1 MLKATSRW
9 VKLNSSKEEANVTDY
24 CKGGDGC
31 LCMVSILHYVPKEHP
46 QPTLAIRFI
55 YYSGFT

>member
-24 CKGGDGC
+24 CKGWRW
-31 LCMVSILHYVPKEHP
+31 VSVYGFHSGYYPKFGVNVPVRQEV
-46 QPTLAIRFI
+46 A
-55 YYSGFT
+55 